1 MLDARS
7 PGVPAE
13 LLQRVRAASVP
24 PYLRALFRR
33 LSVPVA
39 LIVELPAGATSL
51 PAMAL
56 QLCKLAQQGTKLEG
70 PKFESVAATASPR
83 VRLEHAGRSLVLDH
97 EALVAGN
104 VPLARQV
111 AAELLDR
118 AETAEALERFA
129 REAPRQDALRRL
141 TRAMLETQSI
151 ERLRQIT
158 LLGMTSSAAL
168 GFDRAA
174 LFVHDEE
181 ARAVVGSSAI
191 GPYDDDEAH
200 QVWEAIELH
209 DKTLE
214 ELIAEHVAGE
224 TESRFEAFVRTLE
237 YDIDQAVPG
246 DEVAAAL
253 AASGPLVFTRSMRR
267 SGPLAASGLFTL
279 PQPVSPVIAAL
290 DPPDE
295 FMVSAIKLRGKAL
308 GVVVADNRYSRAP
321 IEREALA
328 SVGFLLDASALVLE
342 NLRLLE
348 SVETLARHDGL
359 TGLFNR
365 REFETR
371 MQEEQSRAQ
380 RLGSRCALLLLDVD
394 HFRAVNEEQG
404 ARAGDEMLQMVGVL
418 LRSTLRAH
426 DIVARLGGDL
436 FAVLVTDTTAEQVV
450 AIVRRVGGL
459 ALEQGISLSVGG
471 SLWPRGN
478 EDTSVLYA
486 EADGAL
492 YAAKRGGRG
501 RARIEGAAEDSVLF
515 QA

>member
-450 AIVRRVGGL
+450 AIVRRVGAL

>member
-450 AIVRRVGGL
+450 AIVRRVGAL

-492 YAAKRGGRG
+492 YAVKRGGRG
-501 RARIEGAAEDSVLF
+501 RARIEGAAEDSVFF